1 MFVWERNPVSS
12 TLPFQPGPFVPCP
25 FPCRIMGAR
34 TSPCRI
40 TEGRASPCRIMGSP
54 TYLLG
59 IMMDAIVV
67 SRITGRIMGRITN
80 TQEGVRMMGIPGRG
94 ILLGMTMR
102 RRVRHR
108 EGARE
113 GQERDITGLLRTRD
127 SPGPRP
133 MRRMNSMAEMRGQ
146 RIPGHHMTLGA
157 IFLKDQGQH
166 TLLKILGR
174 PTSLKPPGHLIS
186 LKVPS
191 YPIILK
197 VLVHQIILK
206 VLCYPIFWK
215 VPVHNISRK
224 VLRHPILKI
233 LGQPIPEILEPQRF
247 FWKWSRNFPETPSM
261 KRYNQG

>member
-1 MFVWERNPVSS
+1 MRGARELRRTVASFGIRRDNRRRTMPWETAKR
-12 TLPFQPGPFVPCP
+12 PGPFVPCP

-40 TEGRASPCRIMGSP
+40 TEGRACPCRITEGRTSPCRIMGSP

-113 GQERDITGLLRTRD
+113 GQERDIKGLLRTRD

-157 IFLKDQGQH
+157 IFLKDLGQH

-206 VLCYPIFWK
+206 VLCYPIF
-215 VPVHNISRK
+215 
-224 VLRHPILKI
+224 
-233 LGQPIPEILEPQRF
+233 
-247 FWKWSRNFPETPSM
+247 
-261 KRYNQG
+261 